1 MRSKSI
7 IILAIVGL
15 TACNWGGSSEDS
27 STLPNLRALQAY
39 EREMVFSSSKFS
51 IDLFHQLME
60 AKEENHFFSP
70 YSIHQALSMTMNG
83 NEGEVLDE
91 FIQLLRYEGL
101 STEEANRAAKELTQ
115 FLKDL
120 DLKVKLNIANAIWY
134 REGYSVYPTFKEIVR
149 NYYRA
154 EIAALD
160 MLNPQSV
167 NVINNWISQQTEGLI
182 KEMVDEIPPNAVMYL
197 VNAIYFKG
205 DWKYRFDPNKTQ
217 KAPFYISP
225 STEVEVDMMQLEA
238 AATFRFHAGNNFS
251 YFEIPYSTG
260 QFSMGILTGTN
271 HNLGEVLDQ
280 LTFENLESWREQAV
294 ETNFILKM
302 PKFKMSKK
310 LENMKEDLNAM
321 GLQKPFYFHPDNFTL
336 LFENPHDELK
346 ISRVIHDAFI
356 EVDEVGT
363 EAAAATVV
371 EIVERVSLPA
381 GPSIITLDQPFI
393 FFIQEKHSGAILF
406 MGKLGNPDLL
416 I

>member
-1 MRSKSI
+1 MKGKWNI
-7 IILAIVGL
+7 WLVFIGL
-15 TACNWGGSSEDS
+15 MACDWGGASDDVK
-27 STLPNLRALQAY
+27 TTPNLRALQAY
-39 EREMVFSSSKFS
+39 EKEMVFSSSKFS

-60 AKEENHFFSP
+60 HGEENHFFSP

-83 NEGEVLDE
+83 NEGEVLEE

-101 STEEANRAAKELTQ
+101 STEEANKAAKELTQ
-115 FLKDL
+115 FLKEL
-120 DLKVKLNIANAIWY
+120 DDKVNLNIANAIWY
-134 REGYSVYPTFKEIVR
+134 RDGYTVYPVFKETVR
-149 NYYRA
+149 DFYRA

-160 MLNPQSV
+160 MLDPQSV

-182 KEMVDEIPPNAVMYL
+182 KDMIDEIPPNAVMYL

-205 DWKYRFDPNKTQ
+205 DWKYSFDVEKTQ

-225 STEVEVDMMQLEA
+225 SREVEVDMMQLGD
-238 AATFRFHAGNNFS
+238 AATFDFYAGNNFR

-260 QFSMGILTGTN
+260 QFSMGILTGTD
-271 HNLGEVLDQ
+271 HNLDEITGL
-280 LTFENLESWREQAV
+280 LTFENLEMWREQAV

-310 LENMKEDLNAM
+310 MENMKDDLIDM
-321 GLQKPFYFHPDNFTL
+321 GLEKPFHFHPDNFTL

-371 EIVERVSLPA
+371 EIVERVSLPS
-381 GPSIITLDQPFI
+381 GPTHITLDQPFI

-406 MGKLGNPDLL
+406 MGKLGNPELL
-416 I
+416 